1 MVSVWLFNEFCL
13 LNLKNTF
20 HFYLDLCL
28 LWLIKFFASL
38 YSFPFQFNTDLKQQD
53 LNLFYLSLVSVII
66 LSNTSSLNLM
76 VALWDATEAQEALK
90 DCSHEVCCCYLIFY
104 RFLAVKMMSFVS
116 LLVTASSSFVIKNHY
131 L

>member
-1 MVSVWLFNEFCL
+1 MLRFEKCGYLMQVVSVSLFNEFCL

-38 YSFPFQFNTDLKQQD
+38 YSFPVQFNTDLKQQD

-76 VALWDATEAQEALK
+76 VALWDATEAQ
-90 DCSHEVCCCYLIFY
+90 
-104 RFLAVKMMSFVS
+104 
-116 LLVTASSSFVIKNHY
+116 
-131 L
+131 